1 MSKQQSRTSG
11 IPLSTGLALAALL
24 IGGAGIV
31 PTIDGQTGLPIGEWR
46 EYTGDSYG
54 TKYSPLDQI
63 TAGNVQDLR
72 VVWRWRSPDAEVQRA
87 NPTMVALRTSRN
99 EDTPLLVRGVMYHVT
114 GLGQVAAIDPGTGQT
129 RWIYDPQSWKL
140 GRPNNGGFLERGM
153 GYWTDGKSERLLV
166 GTHDGYL
173 LSIDAAT
180 GKPDPAFGEGGKA
193 DLMVEIRDAVR
204 STVISARR
212 PLVAGNV
219 VVVGSSIS
227 DAGSGRNSPPG
238 YVHAFDV
245 RSGKRLWTFHT
256 VPRPGEFGY
265 DTWLKGSAEFNGNT
279 NVWGG
284 MSYDRDLDY
293 IYLPTSTP
301 SSDYYGTDRPG
312 NNLFAESLVC
322 VEAKTGKRVWH
333 FQAVHHGLWDYDFP
347 TIPILGEITA
357 NGRRIKAVIQVSKQ
371 GFTYAFD
378 RKTGQPIWPIEER
391 PVPQTKVPGEWTS
404 PTQPF
409 PTKPPAF
416 ELQGTTEENL
426 IDFTPELRQRARE
439 VLRAFDH
446 GPLFT
451 PPTEKG
457 LLALPGNL
465 GGANWGGAAFDP
477 ETGMLY
483 VPSRTTP
490 TLMRARPLTAGA
502 PDPERGGG
510 VPRASGG
517 GPPNAGQS
525 APSGPRPS
533 AGGPPQAPDI
543 DGLSIFK
550 PPYARVT
557 AIDMNKGTHVWMSPL
572 GNGPRNH
579 PLLRGLDVP
588 PLGDFVD
595 GESVLATK
603 SLLFVTVWRRQR
615 GNGFPL
621 VTPWKPEYGDPDAAR
636 KLLYVFH
643 KQTGKLLREIQLDGH
658 SAAAP
663 MTYTHGGKQYLA
675 IAVGANAEAEI
686 VSLGLPPP
694 SRGN

>member
-1 MSKQQSRTSG
+1 MSKQQPRPSIRL
-11 IPLSTGLALAALL
+11 IGLALAAFLVG
-24 IGGAGIV
+24 IAGTG
-31 PTIDGQTGLPIGEWR
+31 PTLKGQDRATRGEWPA
-46 EYTGDSYG
+46 YAGDAYG

-63 TAGNVQDLR
+63 TADNVGDLR
-72 VVWRWRSPDAEVQRA
+72 VAWRWRSPDADVQRA
-87 NPTMVALRTSRN
+87 NPSMLALRTSRN
-99 EDTPLLVRGVMYHVT
+99 EDTPLLVKGVMFHVT
-114 GLGQVAAIDPGTGQT
+114 GLGQVAAIDPGSGQT
-129 RWIYDPQSWKL
+129 RWVYDPQSWKL

-153 GYWTDGKSERLLV
+153 GYWTDGTIERLLV

-180 GKPDPAFGEGGKA
+180 GKPDPAFGDGGKA
-193 DLMVEIRDAVR
+193 DLMVEIRNAVR

-227 DAGSGRNSPPG
+227 DAGAGRNSPPG

-245 RSGKRLWTFHT
+245 RSGKHLWTFHT
-256 VPRPGEFGY
+256 VPKPGEFGY
-265 DTWLKGSAEFNGNT
+265 DTWLNGSAEWNGNT

-284 MSYDRDLDY
+284 MSYDAELDY
-293 IYLPTSTP
+293 VYLPTSTP
-301 SSDYYGTDRPG
+301 SSDYYGADRPG

-322 VEAKTGKRVWH
+322 LEAKTGKRVWH

-347 TIPILGEITA
+347 TLPILGEITVD
-357 NGRRIKAVIQVSKQ
+357 GRRVKAVIQVSKQ

-378 RKTGQPIWPIEER
+378 RKTGAPIWPIEER
-391 PVPQTKVPGEWTS
+391 PVPQSKVPGEWTS

-409 PTKPPAF
+409 PTRPPAF
-416 ELQGTTEENL
+416 ELQGSTEENL
-426 IDFTPELRQRARE
+426 IDFTPELKRRARE
-439 VLRAFDH
+439 VLQAFDY

-457 LLALPGNL
+457 LLAVPGAL

-477 ETGMLY
+477 ETGTLY
-483 VPSRTTP
+483 VPSRMTP
-490 TLMRARPLTAGA
+490 SLLRGRRLVAGA
-502 PDPERGGG
+502 QADARRGGA
-510 VPRASGG
+510 VPRPA
-517 GPPNAGQS
+517 A
-525 APSGPRPS
+525 APQTPE
-533 AGGPPQAPDI
+533 I

-557 AIDMNKGTHVWMSPL
+557 AIDMNRGTHAWMAPV

-579 PLLRGLDVP
+579 PLLQGLNLP

-595 GESVLATK
+595 GESVLVTK
-603 SLLFVTVWRRQR
+603 TVLFVTTWRRQR

-621 VTPWKPEYGDPDAAR
+621 VTPWKPEHGDPDAAR
-636 KLLYVFH
+636 KLLYAFD
-643 KQTGKLLREIQLDGH
+643 KQTGRLLREIQLDGH

-663 MTYTHGGKQYLA
+663 MTYVHGGKQYLA
-675 IAVGANAEAEI
+675 IAVGANADAEI
-686 VSLGLPPP
+686 VALAVSPAQGQ
-694 SRGN
+694 